1 MIFRDVNGI
10 GIVIVNGEMF
20 LTNTIVKKKFLH
32 PKELDIPTTNSNV
45 PSTVERDIEFCFLLI
60 QEMRLFPR

>member
-32 PKELDIPTTNSNV
+32 PKELDITTTNSNV
-45 PSTVERDIEFCFLLI
+45 LDLNSRERYRILL
-60 QEMRLFPR
+60 LAHPRDEIVP